1 MMIGEKIEIGKTF
14 PHIFILLIVVV
25 NKMGSYG
32 NEFSE
37 YSCAFCCDYAETT
50 NLKPFLKTVKMIKS
64 HWTGIN
70 NYNESKINNIILEG
84 INSKVQLVKK
94 ICCRFSNLSMN
105 SKKALL

>member
-1 MMIGEKIEIGKTF
+1 MDEQWEVE
-14 PHIFILLIVVV
+14 PQ
-25 NKMGSYG
+25 
-32 NEFSE
+32 
-37 YSCAFCCDYAETT
+37 YSCAFWCDYAETT
-50 NLKPFLKTVKMIKS
+50 NLKPFLNTVKMIKS

>member
-1 MMIGEKIEIGKTF
+1 
-14 PHIFILLIVVV
+14 
-25 NKMGSYG
+25 
-32 NEFSE
+32 
-37 YSCAFCCDYAETT
+37 
-50 NLKPFLKTVKMIKS
+50 MIKS